1 MKSVVC
7 LFMSLF
13 CLVSSAQVDPVL
25 AKDYYQK
32 GAFEKALVLYQK
44 LLVTSRSHPDYTLK
58 VIECHQQLNQ
68 FKAAQE
74 HIETQMLQSRHPQFL
89 VELGYNYQLQNKLEL
104 AASNYDQALLLVD
117 EQPNYVYG
125 VAQRFE
131 AHSLLSQAI
140 QTYEIGLVRAPNPT
154 YYYQL
159 AGLYAAQQNIEKM
172 MERYLDYVQTNPP
185 YMNQVMRLL
194 ADYISEDS
202 SQPYNQLF
210 KKVLLKKSQAVPD
223 PLWNQWLSW
232 LYVQQKDFSKAFIQ
246 EKAVYRRRPESLQG
260 LINLAVL
267 ANEQKAYKTA
277 LTVFEFII
285 QSSTDPRLLIVANCK
300 LLELQL
306 EIATDSKR
314 YQDIKASYLG
324 LIDRYQ
330 LGQESIELQL
340 SYAHFLAFYDNNL
353 EAATTF
359 LKTAL
364 KENLSVLTAAKLKMK
379 LADVF
384 VAQNKFNQ
392 ALVYYTQI
400 QLAVKNS
407 PLAQQARF
415 KVAKTS
421 YYKGDF
427 EWAETQLKVLKSST
441 SQLTA
446 NDALELQLLITDH
459 TGSDSLHTA
468 LKRYAK
474 ADLLT
479 VQKKPKEAIL
489 VLESILQNHKTDPI
503 IDQVLLFQAHV
514 YESQKQYDKAA
525 SNYLQIIKDH
535 KEEILVD
542 DAYFYLAELYR
553 TQLEDS
559 EKAQLNY
566 ESIIFNHEDSIHF
579 VEARNQY
586 RLLRGDL
593 MN

>member
-1 MKSVVC
+1 M
-7 LFMSLF
+7 
-13 CLVSSAQVDPVL
+13 VSSAQVNPAL
-25 AKDYYQK
+25 AKEYYQK
-32 GAFEKALVLYQK
+32 GDFEKALVLYQK
-44 LLVTSRSHPDYTLK
+44 LLVTSRSHPDYTLT

-172 MERYLDYVQTNPP
+172 MERYMDYVKTNPP

-210 KKVLLKKSQAVPD
+210 KKVLLKKSQATPD

-232 LYVQQKDFSKAFIQ
+232 LYVQQKQFSKAFIQ
-246 EKAVYRRRPESLQG
+246 EKAVYRRSSESLQG

-277 LTVFEFII
+277 LNVFEFII
-285 QSSTDPRLLIVANCK
+285 QNSSDSRFLILANCK
-300 LLELQL
+300 LLEIQL
-306 EIATDSKR
+306 DIATDSKS
-314 YQDIKASYLG
+314 YQDIKASYVVL
-324 LIDRYQ
+324 LDRYQ
-330 LGQESIELQL
+330 LGQQSIELQL
-340 SYAHFLAFYDNNL
+340 SYAHFLAFYDNNI
-353 EAATTF
+353 EGASTF

-364 KENLSVLTAAKLKMK
+364 NENLSALTAAKLKMK
-379 LADVF
+379 LADLF

-400 QLAVKNS
+400 QMAVKNS

-427 EWAETQLKVLKSST
+427 DWAETQLKVLKSST

-459 TGSDSLHTA
+459 MGIDSLNSA

-474 ADLLT
+474 ADLLS
-479 VQKKPKEAIL
+479 VQKKPKEAL
-489 VLESILQNHKTDPI
+489 LLLDSILTDYKTDPI
-503 IDQVLLFQAHV
+503 IDQVLLFQAHL
-514 YESQKQYDKAA
+514 YESQKQYMKAA

-535 KEEILVD
+535 EEEILVD

-553 TQLEDS
+553 THLEDS
-559 EKAQLNY
+559 EKAQLSY
-566 ESIIFNHEDSIHF
+566 KSIIFNHEDSIHF

-586 RLLRGDL
+586 RILRGDL
-593 MN
+593 IN